1 MNDSRARPSDGK
13 YNDGLDEAFARPSA
27 QRVTGAQATSARTQH
42 TPPATTRREMKSTEE
57 RLGNADEAA
66 SHARPSRVPSLTS
79 APVIAGIVFGM
90 LALVACTSLLPM
102 LTRFA
107 DAAAMSTA
115 LVIAVPV
122 LFAVMFAAL
131 FFRGGAS
138 GGWPASIGRGIAVAM
153 ATWPAF
159 SAVAASIWCGPGT
172 FLSCFGGMLLVTGV
186 VGGGPMLLA
195 SLIGGAVM
203 AWLLRRNPFI

>member
-1 MNDSRARPSDGK
+1 MNYSRARPSDGK

-27 QRVTGAQATSARTQH
+27 QRVTGARATSVRTQR
-42 TPPATTRREMKSTEE
+42 TRPATTRRDMKSTEE
-57 RLGNADEAA
+57 LLGAADEAA
-66 SHARPSRVPSLTS
+66 SRARPSRGPILTS
-79 APVIAGIVFGM
+79 APVTAGIVFGM
-90 LALVACTSLLPM
+90 LALVASASMLPM

-107 DAAAMSTA
+107 DAAAISTA

-122 LFAVMFAAL
+122 FFAAMFALL

-138 GGWPASIGRGIAVAM
+138 GGWPAAIGRGIAVAM
-153 ATWPAF
+153 ATWLAS

-172 FLSCFGGMLLVTGV
+172 FLSCFGGVLLVTGV

-203 AWLLRRNPFI
+203 AWLLRRTTFI

>member
-1 MNDSRARPSDGK
+1 MNDSRARPSEGK

-27 QRVTGAQATSARTQH
+27 QRVTGAHAASARTQH
-42 TPPATTRREMKSTEE
+42 TRPATTRRDMKRTEE
-57 RLGNADEAA
+57 LLGKADEAA
-66 SHARPSRVPSLTS
+66 SRARPSRGPILMS

-90 LALVACTSLLPM
+90 LALVACASVLPM

-107 DAAAMSTA
+107 DAAAISTA

-122 LFAVMFAAL
+122 FFAVMFALL

-138 GGWPASIGRGIAVAM
+138 GGWPAAIGRGIAVAM

-172 FLSCFGGMLLVTGV
+172 FLSCFGGVLLVTGV

-203 AWLLRRNPFI
+203 AWRLRRTTFI